1 VKIIRPLVSA
11 LLLLGLAATARAATL
26 DDRLAKLKEDSTA
39 AGESTV
45 LDLLRDGMRQKRCA
59 EVMAALGPWLQQNSL
74 ENPEAIYLAAASA
87 DLAGDWNDA
96 RSFYRKLLGRQTLDA
111 RLTAKAV
118 PAFYRLLVDGVRDEQ
133 AAYLYMRKN
142 GNRLRG
148 YGDARKFDP
157 WFLEQA
163 LQRKDVAATAERL
176 AAIYNAGDADLS
188 YYLRFVDR
196 LVSEIETFNCKDED
210 TFPSLLRLADARGV
224 PEEVGA
230 TIRFIVEVI
239 PLNEEIWKTMR
250 ARKTVPP
257 HRFDSAVARAEEL
270 VAASPFQGSIT
281 ALRGWG
287 NIHEGDTPRFLKY
300 TTSEGER
307 KFKPILKVLADL
319 PVHQART
326 VLNTRLARG
335 RSLSGVIGPGKLRML
350 AMDRPA
356 IFNSFLAPDVSLLWR
371 EITQADAK
379 ALAPLLTRNPHRYAA
394 AVRAIAKGG
403 KRLTAATDAMI
414 ETEAWRFDWR
424 GMEYALKEL
433 DHYVKRDTDFGKLL
447 RRAKEVSLPK
457 DWFKKNFGKHV
468 SERDR
473 RAEIDRLTRDLTS
486 KSPSIKGALHL
497 FQEFVN
503 RGPNDLRG
511 ETFARML
518 LGKSDA
524 ERDLITRALLES
536 RGIFHPMPGVVGG
549 YVQPNHRWG
558 LHGRFTGLV
567 TQLGRRLESDL
578 KRGRISDE
586 VLGWYMNFTDIRKA
600 EVQKLIRRVRLSPVY
615 HKVARHIRE
624 NLRRPDYFGPEPG
637 PTSSRGPSEELL
649 KLGKNAKIGQ
659 VKSALNTAI
668 ADLKKAE
675 GLPGVYGLEAVA
687 AYPDV
692 WRDRLDEL
700 FIEYVPLGKFRDH
713 LGQYHNVFRPY
724 QTIAQ
729 QYTADLRKT
738 RNYNAILPYIRP
750 FWAATQLH
758 YGGHL
763 GNELIK
769 LTEEALAAG
778 EVSTAASLARI
789 GLNFCPANSRHHHE
803 KNNRVA
809 LMRLGAKASAA
820 LGIAEIPVAADEP
833 GFKIFKSQA
842 EFVKGNLDAAWS
854 LYDENADQI
863 EPMIRRL
870 RHDYCFWTLGM
881 NVKKENV
888 ARVETLVKL
897 LTLWDRRGNAAFTL
911 QQQAELKLAY
921 ADVAFLKRAT
931 GTARAWYRKVADA
944 AEFKGS
950 PQQYR
955 AVLGSVAVDRH
966 EKNYAGALAELDR
979 LMLVRDEA
987 LRQKVHFARA
997 RIFYDQEKYADADEE
1012 IAAVLR
1018 QNPNHADALIL
1029 MGKVLNRKR
1038 EFESATDLEIG
1049 MGRSQKIIVPGEMIK
1064 INLSDPSLNVTG
1076 ATAAIEVEVRAAS
1089 GDVERVMLRPLGDGK
1104 TKYRAEIPSGLGSPK
1119 RGDKVLQVLGRD
1131 TITYGYS
1138 ERFRQRMKDLPP
1150 DPDEKIGIAADFRLA
1165 ISAGDFPP
1173 REGERRLS
1181 VEELGLSTAEQAL
1194 GRGRVRP
1201 GNPIYIRVI
1210 DADQSR
1216 TAGIDEVSVEISTS
1230 SGDIIKSYALK
1241 ETRPFSGEFEG
1252 SVLTVRGQAA
1262 AFASSADPGR
1272 DPNMAISAA
1281 DYPGWAAQA
1290 SAGEGTD
1297 SFGVDLN
1304 DNVELGR
1311 MTITSPDEQALEHF
1325 VVQTSM
1331 NGTDWVSRASHPE
1344 AVTPWDCS
1352 PQISLVSTYGRG
1364 PQIPSPEDSSLP
1376 KAWVEAMDNG
1386 SASPKIGYESMTVS
1400 NLQGIRVPHVSGH
1413 PGYSILMHFKACF
1426 YQPEPAQR
1434 RFKLTAPKGLGHFV
1448 FLLNG
1453 KTAGA
1458 SKHEDVDPSL
1468 IEMDLK
1474 PGLHTIEVW
1483 RNANCGDLMKMQILC
1498 DDNGG
1503 KLIPCPDSM
1512 FDPSMFPEAIRSQLP
1527 QPTAIEFVDGAYEVN
1542 FGRHTHAQLVR
1553 LLIGGHAGP
1562 APAIKKLTLSC
1573 ADGRSCL
1580 PVKSDYQKLREN
1592 DELEVLPGDQVFVK
1606 YVDDMPATETRT
1618 QQQQRLVVAYNTAE
1632 ISVSFLTYRQAGE
1645 RRQLV
1650 LEPIRRFRMD
1660 DNVAFVIKDADMDVS
1675 PRRDVV
1681 DFKVRTSDGNTR
1693 DFKAYE
1699 TEVHSGVFLG
1709 KVFPV
1714 TTRPTRASEIR
1725 MTEGGTL
1732 TAVYRDEEN
1741 LDPGIPA
1748 DRTVTVEHAR
1758 YSTPRFGVFTS
1769 RALPLEDSV
1778 TAGAGLR
1785 GGKSRRDNSRRDAE
1799 VFVPRISLGAD
1810 YVAQDELA
1818 QAPLTAIL
1826 NSSICFDVVA
1836 PHLAFTRNSEI
1847 SAYVQTESSRRMYR
1861 EQQERMRAEGG
1872 TPPPTSPVFDV
1883 NVPGTMKLS
1892 ARPGRSRG
1900 LAIPKGYVAGDIHAP
1915 VSTRSPL
1922 DEGRFTF
1929 NLDLELGDLPV
1940 QSYANEAA
1948 ESIPAGLL
1956 PKNLVVRPGD
1966 TIHIGY
1972 AYLDRDGKPNW
1983 HTAKL
1988 EVSGHVFLDVMN
2000 KDYSETCTSRYIG
2013 QKIYVRVIA
2022 PILDTTDGRDN
2033 VDVELASASG
2043 SRFTFSV
2050 RESFEHT
2057 GVFKGNFKLS
2067 YSSKP
2072 AGIVDPNRFFLY
2084 GLPVRYGDSV
2094 KVKRAESYPDA
2105 YEVAIN
2111 RGADGIVVPFSKRY
2125 GDSSVAVRTNFTLA
2139 ECFFELA
2146 KQHKK
2151 MEREDLSRRE
2161 MDHAKK
2167 LLEEALASHR
2177 DPDLQAQ
2184 AEYLL
2189 GNLAQEYADL
2199 AKNAESKEK
2208 GYRQALARFSKIP
2221 EDYPESMFAA
2231 KAQFKKALVY
2241 EKMEQMHI
2249 AVEEYVKLVY
2259 KYPDDER
2266 IPMAMSR
2273 LGAYFQKRGI
2283 ATKKRADEFLA
2294 NDNQKSQ
2301 EEAIKLMDKANE
2313 DFGRAAKVFKKL
2325 HKRFPTDPLAS
2336 MAGVRAGQNLMRLG
2350 AFDDACA
2357 VFETVYDNDKFDG
2370 RTIRAQAL
2378 YWSGLSHEKAAAEAE
2393 EGDYRT
2399 RGSHIGSAY
2408 KLYNRTRFDY
2418 PDSKWAKYARGRLTD
2433 KVFARLI
2440 EIDREMRERQLE
2452 GMKTR

>member
-1 VKIIRPLVSA
+1 VKTIQPLLA
-11 LLLLGLAATARAATL
+11 LLLLLGVSATAPAATL
-26 DDRLAKLKEDSTA
+26 DDRLTRLKENPA
-39 AGESTV
+39 VAGESTV
-45 LDLLRDGMRQKRCA
+45 LDLLREGMRQKRCA
-59 EVMAALGPWLQQNSL
+59 EVMAALAPWLQQNSL
-74 ENPEAIYLAAASA
+74 ENPEAIYLAASNA
-87 DLAGDWNDA
+87 DLAGEWNDA
-96 RSFYRKLLGRQTLDA
+96 RSFYRKLLGGK
-111 RLTAKAV
+111 RLPDRFGAKAV

-142 GNRLRG
+142 GERLRK
-148 YGDARKFDP
+148 YGDARRFDP

-163 LQRKDVAATAERL
+163 LNRKDVAATAERL
-176 AAIYNAGDADLS
+176 AAIYNAGDADLRH
-188 YYLRFVDR
+188 YKRFVDR
-196 LVSEIETFNCKDED
+196 LVSEIETFNYKDED
-210 TFPSLLRLADARGV
+210 TFPSLLKFADARGV
-224 PEEVGA
+224 PEAISA
-230 TIRFIVEVI
+230 TIRFVVEVI

-257 HRFDSAVARAEEL
+257 HRFDSAVSCAVEL
-270 VAASPFQGSIT
+270 VAASPFKGSIT
-281 ALRGWG
+281 VLRGWG
-287 NIHEGDTPRFLKY
+287 NIHEGDTPKFIKY
-300 TTSEGER
+300 TTSEGDR
-307 KFKPILKVLADL
+307 KFGPILKTLGSL
-319 PVHQART
+319 PVYQART

-335 RSLSGVIGPGKLRML
+335 RSLSGIMGPKELRKL

-356 IFNSFLAPDVSLLWR
+356 IFNSFLAPDVSMLTR
-371 EITQADAK
+371 DITQADAK
-379 ALAPLLTRNPHRYAA
+379 ALAPLLARNPHRYAA
-394 AVRAIAKGG
+394 VAGAIAKGG

-414 ETEAWRFDWR
+414 ESEAWRFDWR

-447 RRAKEVSLPK
+447 RRAKEVALPK
-457 DWFKKNFGKHV
+457 DWFKKNFGKNV

-473 RAEIDRLTRDLTS
+473 RAEIDRLMRDLTS
-486 KSPSIKGALHL
+486 KSPSIPGALHL

-503 RGPNDLRG
+503 RGPNDLRSDV
-511 ETFARML
+511 FARVL
-518 LGKSDA
+518 LGNSDV
-524 ERDLITRALLES
+524 ERDLVTRALLGS
-536 RGIFHPMPGVVGG
+536 RGIFHPNPGVVGG

-558 LHGRFTGLV
+558 LHGRFKGLV
-567 TQLGRRLESDL
+567 TQLGKRVESDL

-586 VLGWYMNFTDIRKA
+586 VLGWYMNFTDIRKD
-600 EVQKLIRRVRLSPVY
+600 EVRKLIRQVRLSPAY
-615 HKVARHIRE
+615 PKVARHIRE
-624 NLRRPDYFGPEPG
+624 NLRRSDYFGPEPG
-637 PTSSRGPSEELL
+637 PASPRGPSEELL
-649 KLGKNAKIGQ
+649 KLGKNAKVGQ
-659 VKSALNTAI
+659 VRNALDATI
-668 ADLKKAE
+668 ANLKKSD
-675 GLPGVYGLEAVA
+675 GLLGIYNLNAVVA
-687 AYPDV
+687 HPDL
-692 WRDRLDEL
+692 WRDRLYEL
-700 FIEYVPLGKFRDH
+700 FVDHAPLGKFRDH
-713 LGQYHNVFRPY
+713 LGHYHNVFRAY

-729 QYTADLRKT
+729 RHTAHLRKT
-738 RNYNAILPYIRP
+738 KDYKAILPYIRP

-778 EVSTAASLARI
+778 DVSTAAAMARI
-789 GLNFCPANSRHHHE
+789 GVQFNQANTRHHHE
-803 KNNRVA
+803 RANRVA
-809 LMRLGAKASAA
+809 LMRLGAKASGA

-833 GFKIFKSQA
+833 GYMIFKSQA
-842 EFVKGNLDAAWS
+842 EFVKDNLDAAWS

-863 EPMIRRL
+863 EPIIRRL
-870 RHDYCFWTLGM
+870 RHDYCFWTLAM
-881 NVKKENV
+881 NVQKENV
-888 ARVETLVKL
+888 ARVESLVKL

-944 AEFKGS
+944 AEFRGS

-955 AVLGSVAVDRH
+955 AALGSVAVDRH

-979 LMLVRDEA
+979 LMLVKDEA

-997 RIFYDQEKYADADEE
+997 QIFYDQEKYADADGE

-1018 QNPNHADALIL
+1018 QNPKHADALIL

-1038 EFESATDLEIG
+1038 EYESATDLEIG
-1049 MGRSQKIIVPGEMIK
+1049 MGRSQKMIVPGEMIK
-1064 INLSDPSLNVTG
+1064 INLNDPSLNVTG
-1076 ATAAIEVEVRAAS
+1076 AAAAIEVEVRAAS

-1104 TKYRAEIPSGLGSPK
+1104 TKYRAEIPSELGAPK

-1138 ERFRQRMKDLPP
+1138 KRFRQRMKDLPP

-1181 VEELGLSTAEQAL
+1181 IEELGLSTADKAL

-1216 TAGIDEVSVEISTS
+1216 TAGVDEVSVELSTS

-1241 ETRPFSGEFEG
+1241 ETHPFSGEFEG

-1272 DPNMAISAA
+1272 DPNMAISSA
-1281 DYPGWAAQA
+1281 DYPGWAGQA
-1290 SAGEGTD
+1290 SAKD
-1297 SFGVDLN
+1297 AQRIFGVDLN

-1331 NGTDWVSRASHPE
+1331 NGTDWISRASHPE
-1344 AVTPWDCS
+1344 GVTPWDCS

-1364 PQIPSPEDSSLP
+1364 PQVPSPEDSALP
-1376 KAWVEAMDNG
+1376 HEWVEAMDSG
-1386 SASPKIGYESMTVS
+1386 SANPKIGYESMKVI
-1400 NLQGIRVPHVSGH
+1400 NLKGIRVPHVSGH
-1413 PGYSILMHFKACF
+1413 PGYSILMRFKACF

-1434 RFKLTAPKGLGHFV
+1434 RFKLTAPKELGSFV
-1448 FLLNG
+1448 FLLDG
-1453 KTAGA
+1453 KTSDAPED
-1458 SKHEDVDPSL
+1458 EDVDPSL
-1468 IEMDLK
+1468 IERDLK

-1512 FDPSMFPEAIRSQLP
+1512 FDPSTFPQAIQSQLP
-1527 QPTAIEFVDGAYEVN
+1527 QPADIEFADGAYEVN
-1542 FGRHTHAQLVR
+1542 FGRNTHAQLVR

-1562 APAIKKLTLSC
+1562 APAIKKITLSD
-1573 ADGRSCL
+1573 AHGRSYL
-1580 PVKSDYQKLREN
+1580 PVKSDYQKLRKN
-1592 DELEVLPGDQVFVK
+1592 DQLEVLPGDQVFVK
-1606 YVDDMPATETRT
+1606 YVDDMPATERRT
-1618 QQQQRLVVAYNTAE
+1618 QQQQRLVVAYNTAQ

-1645 RRQLV
+1645 RRLLV
-1650 LEPIRRFRMD
+1650 LEPIRRFRID

-1675 PRRDVV
+1675 PKRDVI
-1681 DFKVRTSDGNTR
+1681 DFKVRTSDGNSR

-1699 TEVHSGVFLG
+1699 TEPHSGVFLG

-1714 TTRPTRASEIR
+1714 TTRPKRASEIQ

-1741 LDPGIPA
+1741 LDPGIPT
-1748 DRTVTVEHAR
+1748 DRAVTVEHAK
-1758 YSTPRFGVFTS
+1758 YVTPRFGVFTARTS
-1769 RALPLEDSV
+1769 PLQGAADGQRGRRGNRTNTRA
-1778 TAGAGLR
+1778 
-1785 GGKSRRDNSRRDAE
+1785 NSE
-1799 VFVPRISLGAD
+1799 VFAPRIALGAD
-1810 YVAQDELA
+1810 YVAQDDLA
-1818 QAPLTAIL
+1818 RVPLEAIL
-1826 NSSICFDVVA
+1826 NSSVCFDVVA
-1836 PHLAFTRNSEI
+1836 PHLALTRNSTV
-1847 SAYVQTESSRRMYR
+1847 SAYVQTESGRRAYEKQR
-1861 EQQERMRAEGG
+1861 ERVRAEGG
-1872 TPPPTSPVFDV
+1872 TLAPMAPVFDV

-1900 LAIPKGYVAGDIHAP
+1900 LAIPKGYAGGEIRAP

-1929 NLDLELGDLPV
+1929 KLDLELGQPPV
-1940 QSYANEAA
+1940 QSFANEAA
-1948 ESIPAGLL
+1948 ESIPAGLM
-1956 PKNLVVRPGD
+1956 PKKLVVRPSD

-1972 AYLDRDGKPNW
+1972 AYLDRDGKPRW

-1988 EVSGHVFLDVMN
+1988 DVTGHVFLDVMN

-2013 QKIYVRVIA
+2013 QKVYVRVIA
-2022 PILDTTDGRDN
+2022 PVLDTTDERDS
-2033 VDVELASASG
+2033 VEVELASDTG

-2050 RESFEHT
+2050 RETFEHT

-2067 YSSKP
+2067 FSSKS
-2072 AGIVDPNRFFLY
+2072 AGLVDPNKFFLY
-2084 GLPVRYGDSV
+2084 GLPVRYGDGV
-2094 KVKRAESYPDA
+2094 KVRRAGAYPDS
-2105 YEVAIN
+2105 YRLAIN
-2111 RGADGIVVPFSKRY
+2111 RGADGIVMPFSKRY

-2161 MDHAKK
+2161 MAHAQK
-2167 LLEEALASHR
+2167 LLKEALASHR
-2177 DPDLQAQ
+2177 DPELQAQ

-2199 AKNAESKEK
+2199 AQNAESKEK

-2221 EDYPESMFAA
+2221 EDYPASMFAA

-2241 EKMEQMHI
+2241 EKMDQMHI

-2273 LGAYFQKRGI
+2273 LGAHFQKRGI
-2283 ATKKRADEFLA
+2283 ATKKRADELFK
-2294 NDNQKSQ
+2294 NDNPKSQ
-2301 EEAIKLMDKANE
+2301 DEATELMDKANE

-2325 HKRFPTDPLAS
+2325 HERFPTDPLAS

-2357 VFETVYDNDKFDG
+2357 VFETVHDNDRFDG

-2440 EIDREMRERQLE
+2440 EIDQEMRERQLE
-2452 GMKTR
+2452 GLKYR

>member
-1 VKIIRPLVSA
+1 MKTIRPLASA
-11 LLLLGLAATARAATL
+11 ILLLGLSAAARAATL
-26 DDRLAKLKEDSTA
+26 DDRLAKLKEDPA
-39 AGESTV
+39 VAGESTV
-45 LDLLRDGMRQKRCA
+45 LDLLREGMRQKRCA
-59 EVMAALGPWLQQNSL
+59 EVMAALAPWLQQNSL
-74 ENPEAIYLAAASA
+74 ENPEAIYLAASNA
-87 DLAGDWNDA
+87 DLAGEWNDA
-96 RSFYRKLLGRQTLDA
+96 RSFYRKLLDGK
-111 RLTAKAV
+111 RLPDRLGAKAV

-142 GNRLRG
+142 GARLRE
-148 YGDARKFDP
+148 YGDARRFDP

-163 LQRKDVAATAERL
+163 LKREDIAAAADRL
-176 AAIYNAGDADLS
+176 AVIYGDGKADLG
-188 YYLRFVDR
+188 YYRHSLDR
-196 LVSEIETFNCKDED
+196 LMSEIETYNHEN
-210 TFPSLLRLADARGV
+210 TNIFPSLLRLADARNV
-224 PEEVGA
+224 PDYASA
-230 TIRFIVEVI
+230 TLRFIVEVI

-250 ARKTVPP
+250 ARKTVPS
-257 HRFDSAVARAEEL
+257 HRFDAAVARAEEL
-270 VAASPFQGSIT
+270 VAVSPFHGSII

-287 NIHEGDTPRFLKY
+287 NIQEGDTPKFIKY
-300 TTSEGER
+300 TTSEGTR
-307 KFKPILKVLADL
+307 KFAPILKALASL
-319 PVHQART
+319 PVNQART
-326 VLNTRLARG
+326 ILNTRLARG
-335 RSLSGVIGPGKLRML
+335 RSLSGVIKPKDLRKL

-356 IFNSFLAPDVSLLWR
+356 IFNSFLAPDVSMLTR
-371 EITQADAK
+371 DITQADAK
-379 ALAPLLTRNPHRYAA
+379 ALAPLLARNPHRYAA
-394 AVRAIAKGG
+394 ETRAIARGG
-403 KRLTAATDAMI
+403 KGLEAVTDAMI
-414 ETEAWRFDWR
+414 KYEAWRLDQRAMDW
-424 GMEYALKEL
+424 AIKEL
-433 DHYVKRDTDFGKLL
+433 EDYTKRDCDFGKLL
-447 RRAKEVSLPK
+447 RRAKEVALPK
-457 DWFKKNFGKHV
+457 DWFKKSFGKNV
-468 SERDR
+468 GEKDR
-473 RAEIDRLTRDLTS
+473 RAALDRLTRDLTS
-486 KSPSIKGALHL
+486 DAPSIPGALLL
-497 FQEFVN
+497 FQDFVN
-503 RGPNDLRG
+503 RGPNDLRS

-518 LGKSDA
+518 LGRSEI
-524 ERDLITRALLES
+524 ERDLITKALLGS
-536 RGIFHPMPGVVGG
+536 RGIFHPQPGIIGG

-558 LHGRFTGLV
+558 LHGRFKGLV
-567 TQLGRRLESDL
+567 AQLGKRLESDL
-578 KRGRISDE
+578 KRGVVSDR

-600 EVQKLIRRVRLSPVY
+600 EVQKLIKEVRLSPAY
-615 HKVARHIRE
+615 PKVARHIRE
-624 NLRRPDYFGPEPG
+624 NLRRPDYFGAEPG
-637 PTSSRGPSEELL
+637 VVSPRGPSEALL
-649 KLGKNAKIGQ
+649 KLGKNAKVGQ
-659 VKSALNTAI
+659 VRKAFDA
-668 ADLKKAE
+668 ALKKLREGE
-675 GLPGVYGLEAVA
+675 GLPGIYGLEAVA

-692 WRDRLDEL
+692 WRGRLDEL
-700 FIEYVPLGKFRDH
+700 FVENMPLGKFRDN
-713 LGQYHNVFRPY
+713 LGQYHNIFRPY

-729 QYTADLRKT
+729 RYTAGLRKT
-738 RNYNAILPYIRP
+738 KDYKAILPYIRP
-750 FWAATQLH
+750 FWASTQLH

-778 EVSTAASLARI
+778 DVSIAAAMARI
-789 GLNFCPANSRHHHE
+789 GVQFNRSNTRHHHE
-803 KNNRVA
+803 RANRAA
-809 LMRLGAKASAA
+809 LMRLGAKASGA

-833 GFKIFKSQA
+833 GYKIFKSQA

-854 LYDENADQI
+854 LYDENADQVESI
-863 EPMIRRL
+863 IRRL
-870 RHDYCFWTLGM
+870 RHDYCFWALAM
-881 NVKKENV
+881 NVQKENV
-888 ARVETLVKL
+888 ARVESLVKL

-944 AEFKGS
+944 AEFRGS

-955 AVLGSVAVDRH
+955 AALGSVAVDRH
-966 EKNYAGALAELDR
+966 EKNYAAALAELDK
-979 LMLVRDEA
+979 LILVKDEV

-997 RIFYDQEKYADADEE
+997 QIFYDQEKYADADGE

-1018 QNPNHADALIL
+1018 HNPKHADALIL

-1049 MGRSQKIIVPGEMIK
+1049 MGRSQKMIVPGEMIK
-1064 INLSDPSLNVTG
+1064 INLNDPSLNVSG

-1104 TKYRAEIPSGLGSPK
+1104 TKYRAEIPSALGSPK

-1138 ERFRQRMKDLPP
+1138 KRFRQRMKDLPP

-1181 VEELGLSTAEQAL
+1181 IEELGLSTAEKAL

-1216 TAGIDEVSVEISTS
+1216 TAGVDEVSVELSTS

-1241 ETRPFSGEFEG
+1241 ETHPFSGEFEG

-1272 DPNMAISAA
+1272 DPNMAISSR

-1304 DNVELGR
+1304 DNVELGEMR
-1311 MTITSPDEQALEHF
+1311 ITSPDDQVLEHF

-1331 NGTDWVSRASHPE
+1331 NGRDWISRASHPE
-1344 AVTPWDCS
+1344 GVTSWDGS
-1352 PQISLVSTYGRG
+1352 PQMSLVSTYGRG
-1364 PQIPSPEDSSLP
+1364 PQVPSPEDFSLP
-1376 KAWVEAMDNG
+1376 KEWVEAMDNG
-1386 SASPKIGYESMTVS
+1386 STNPKIGYESMQAR
-1400 NLQGIRVPHVSGH
+1400 NLEGIRVPHVSGH

-1453 KTAGA
+1453 KPA
-1458 SKHEDVDPSL
+1458 SAADGDEGDASL

-1483 RNANCGDLMKMQILC
+1483 RNANCGDLMKMQLLC

-1527 QPTAIEFVDGAYEVN
+1527 QPTTIEFAGGAYDVR
-1542 FGRHTHAQLVR
+1542 FGRNTRAQLVR
-1553 LLIGGHAGP
+1553 LLIGDHAGP
-1562 APAIKKLTLSC
+1562 APAIRKLTLSG
-1573 ADGRSCL
+1573 ADGRSYL
-1580 PVKSDYQKLREN
+1580 PVKSDYQKLRTN
-1592 DELEVLPGDQVFVK
+1592 DQLEVLPGDQVFVK
-1606 YVDDMPATETRT
+1606 YVDDMPATERRT
-1618 QQQQRLVVAYNTAE
+1618 QQQQRLVVAYNTAQ

-1675 PRRDVV
+1675 GKRDTV

-1693 DFKAYE
+1693 DFKAFE
-1699 TEVHSGVFLG
+1699 TEIHSGVFLG

-1732 TAVYRDEEN
+1732 TAIYRDEEN
-1741 LDPGIPA
+1741 LDPGIPT
-1748 DRTVTVEHAR
+1748 DRTVTVEHAK
-1758 YSTPRFGVFTS
+1758 YSTPRFGVFTARTS
-1769 RALPLEDSV
+1769 PIEG
-1778 TAGAGLR
+1778 TANAQRGRR
-1785 GGKSRRDNSRRDAE
+1785 GGRRNTRSDSE
-1799 VFVPRISLGAD
+1799 VFIPRISLGAD
-1810 YVAQDELA
+1810 YVAQDDLA
-1818 QAPLTAIL
+1818 RVPLEAIL
-1826 NSSICFDVVA
+1826 NSSVCFDIVA
-1836 PHLAFTRNSEI
+1836 PHLAFTRNSTI
-1847 SAYVQTESSRRMYR
+1847 SAYVQTASGRRMYEEQR
-1861 EQQERMRAEGG
+1861 ERARAKGAKL
-1872 TPPPTSPVFDV
+1872 PPTNPVFDV

-1900 LAIPKGYVAGDIHAP
+1900 LAIPKGYSSGEIRAP
-1915 VSTRSPL
+1915 VSTKSPL

-1929 NLDLELGDLPV
+1929 RLDIGLGEPPV
-1940 QSYANEAA
+1940 QSFANEAA
-1948 ESIPAGLL
+1948 ESIPSSLMPDTL
-1956 PKNLVVRPGD
+1956 IVRPGD

-1972 AYLDRDGKPNW
+1972 AYLDRDDRPKW

-1988 EVSGHVFLDVMN
+1988 DVTGHVFLDVMN

-2013 QKIYVRVIA
+2013 QKVYVRVIA
-2022 PILDTTDGRDN
+2022 PVLDRTDGRDS
-2033 VDVELASASG
+2033 VEVELASGSG

-2067 YSSKP
+2067 YSSRP
-2072 AGIVDPNRFFLY
+2072 AGPVERNKFFLY
-2084 GLPVRYGDSV
+2084 GLPVRYGDHV
-2094 KVKRAESYPDA
+2094 KVRREESYPDA
-2105 YEVAIN
+2105 YQLAIN

-2125 GDSSVAVRTNFTLA
+2125 GDSGVAVKTNFTLA

-2241 EKMEQMHI
+2241 EKMDQMHI

-2283 ATKKRADEFLA
+2283 ATKKRADELFK
-2294 NDNQKSQ
+2294 NDDQKSQ
-2301 EEAIKLMDKANE
+2301 DEATKLMDKANE

-2325 HKRFPTDPLAS
+2325 HERFPTDPLAS

-2357 VFETVYDNDKFDG
+2357 VFETVHDNDKFDG

-2393 EGDYRT
+2393 EGDWRS
-2399 RGSHIGSAY
+2399 RGHHIGSAY

-2452 GMKTR
+2452 GLKYR